1 MVYFANRS
9 APRNDDLSRAE
20 SIARG
25 LFPHQVEGVA
35 FLLRR
40 RRAILADD
48 MGLGKTRQA
57 IIAMRHA
64 APVGPYL
71 VVCPASVKR
80 NWARE
85 IEAVLPGAPV
95 RILDGD
101 SPPIAVEDDGVSG
114 AAAVDGRGAGRP
126 HSPGSVQLDLWG
138 GAAQA
143 RGPLPRHAWVVVNYD
158 ILGRLVDTLMHVP
171 WSGLIFDEAQYIK
184 NHRSQR
190 SRHARRLVEAAAER
204 RPGSPVVYALTGT
217 PLMNRPRDLFPLLQ
231 LVGHPMGRS
240 FLSFAKRYCAAHHN
254 GYGWVTDGASNLEEL
269 AAQLQGVML
278 RRAKTDVL
286 ELPPKLRTWLEVD
299 VPRGTGAAGMR
310 EVVRILLRVTN
321 RADRVTQGNEARGRL
336 IAHLTTVRRELAVA
350 KVDHTIDL
358 IESAVEQGEKVV
370 VFSCFDEPLK
380 RIHRHFADRSVLLTG
395 ATPASRRQEL
405 VDRFQDDEGVRVF
418 VANIHAGG
426 VGLNLTAARQVI
438 FNDLDWVPANHWQ
451 AEDRAY
457 RIGQTNTVYVTYVG
471 AAGTVDDFVREL
483 LMVKTALI
491 ESVVDGRALQE
502 AATRDVLSELE
513 RLIGDLSPQ
522 LADLRLEDLDE
533 DGVAAVLENA
543 VRVFES
549 EHAPLLAAV
558 AGRET
563 SAGAEREPT
572 AAMRRALRILADV
585 LAAPAVRRFRVV
597 SRVRGHDRGGPAD
610 VVPLAYEITAR
621 ENAMRT
627 RHTLSSRSNPTCGPG
642 LARIRTSHERHL
654 LAALALLLL
663 SPVPGAAQDPPR
675 IVSAEEARRY
685 VGSTVTVCDSVAS
698 ATFASRSRGQPTF
711 LNLAKAYP
719 NQVFTVVIWGD
730 DRNRFPEPPE
740 RVYRHRRIC
749 VTGRLTTYRGTP
761 QIVVREPTAAKLQGR

>member
-1 MVYFANRS
+1 M
-9 APRNDDLSRAE
+9 SR
-20 SIARG
+20 
-25 LFPHQVEGVA
+25 
-35 FLLRR
+35 
-40 RRAILADD
+40 
-48 MGLGKTRQA
+48 
-57 IIAMRHA
+57 
-64 APVGPYL
+64 VGETEL
-71 VVCPASVKR
+71 
-80 NWARE
+80 ARE

-513 RLIGDLSPQ
+513 RLIGCAGECRARLRERARPPASGGSWPRDECRRGKG
-522 LADLRLEDLDE
+522 ADGR
-533 DGVAAVLENA
+533 
-543 VRVFES
+543 
-549 EHAPLLAAV
+549 HAPCAPDP
-558 AGRET
+558 G
-563 SAGAEREPT
+563 
-572 AAMRRALRILADV
+572 RRAGGAG
-585 LAAPAVRRFRVV
+585 VRRFRVV

-642 LARIRTSHERHL
+642 LARIRTSHERHR

-663 SPVPGAAQDPPR
+663 SPVSGAAQDALR
-675 IVSAEEARRY
+675 VVSAEEARNY